1 MGDGCPRMDSREIYR
16 SIYLVQPEVDAPA
29 VDAVDVAEVVVNGGV
44 IRKNAA
50 LVQSA
55 LQRVIVW

>member
-1 MGDGCPRMDSREIYR
+1 MGSEMCIRDRDGTNTQI
-16 SIYLVQPEVDAPA
+16 VVDAA
-29 VDAVDVAEVVVNGGV
+29 ADRVVNAVDVAEVVVNGEV
-44 IRKNAA
+44 QMNAV